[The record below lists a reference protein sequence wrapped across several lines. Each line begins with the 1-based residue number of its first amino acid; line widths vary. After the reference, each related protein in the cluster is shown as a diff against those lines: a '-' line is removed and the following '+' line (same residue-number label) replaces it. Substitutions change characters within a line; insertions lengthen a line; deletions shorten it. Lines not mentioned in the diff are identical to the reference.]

1 MRVTTMMKLIKTYGS
16 LLLLGVVIGILV
28 FSVAPAI
35 RFFFRGFYLLL
46 ENPLEA
52 FCFFFIL
59 TFFMSIW
66 IWLEERESKV

>member
-1 MRVTTMMKLIKTYGS
+1 MRVTIMINKIKTYGS
-16 LLLLGVVIGILV
+16 LLVLGVLIGGLV

-35 RFFFRGFYLLL
+35 RFFFRGFLIML

-59 TFFMSIW
+59 TFFTSIW